1 MRVRSQSLKGRGRFG
16 NEVKRRLE
24 GLDGVS
30 DVALS
35 ALTGSVVIRF
45 DPDRTDPAQ
54 IGGCLIELGLLD
66 PAAAATTVDPYHTL
80 ATRAGM
86 HIGRAAAGWALGRLL
101 QSSGLSLLAALI

>member
-45 DPDRTDPAQ
+45 EPDRTDPAQ

-66 PAAAATTVDPYHTL
+66 PAAAATTVDPSHTL